1 MCVQDYLTWAT
12 IKKNFEVKVSIE
24 QARTGA
30 EEAERLG
37 MMEQDKQLISEAEH
51 HLTKVSSI
59 GEMLNAN
66 IERVMQQDV
75 VIRERI
81 YAEGLQQH
89 MSDVNM
95 IKHIQGVDLRANL
108 AKLLAVSKVL
118 ETTHDA
124 LEELKEWDGNSE
136 SKQNTDPS
144 KDK

>member
-1 MCVQDYLTWAT
+1 M
-12 IKKNFEVKVSIE
+12 SIE

-30 EEAERLG
+30 EEAKRLG
-37 MMEQDKQLISEAEH
+37 MMEQDKQLISEAED

-59 GEMLNAN
+59 GETLNAN

-81 YAEGLQQH
+81 YAERLQQH
-89 MSDVNM
+89 MSDANM

-118 ETTHDA
+118 ETTHEA

-136 SKQNTDPS
+136 SKQHTDPS